1 MIMVFLVQM
10 PNGFMDDFRD
20 ATMDVTT
27 TMTVATPSE
36 FAL

>member
-1 MIMVFLVQM
+1 MDLWMILWLL
-10 PNGFMDDFRD
+10 RD

-27 TMTVATPSE
+27 TMKTVTPLE